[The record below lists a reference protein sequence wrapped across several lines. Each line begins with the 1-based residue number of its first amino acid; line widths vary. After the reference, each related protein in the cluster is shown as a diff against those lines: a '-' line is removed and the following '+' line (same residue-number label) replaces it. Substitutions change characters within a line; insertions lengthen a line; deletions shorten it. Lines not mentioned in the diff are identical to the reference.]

1 MDIAKMIILAPPVTF
16 GIFLLLSMGITA
28 LSKRYA
34 APGADHSR
42 KANAYACGENMEE
55 NQGQPEYSEFFKF
68 AFFFTIMH
76 VIALVVA
83 TDPNGFSVTSLGY
96 LGVTALALYILLRR

>member
-1 MDIAKMIILAPPVTF
+1 MDATQMILLTPPATF
-16 GIFLLLSMGITA
+16 GIYLLLCAGITL
-28 LSKRYA
+28 LSGRMA
-34 APGADHSR
+34 ARGPDAGN
-42 KANAYACGENMEE
+42 KQNAYACGENMEE

-83 TDPNGFSVTSLGY
+83 TDPNGFSVASMGY